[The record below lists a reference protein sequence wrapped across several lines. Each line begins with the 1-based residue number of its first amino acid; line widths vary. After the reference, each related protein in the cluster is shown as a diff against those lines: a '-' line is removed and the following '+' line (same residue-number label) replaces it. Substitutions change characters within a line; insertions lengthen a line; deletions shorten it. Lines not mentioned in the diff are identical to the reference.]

1 MNGSRQTGAPAS
13 ARVPRANEHDAGV
26 CRVTVSWS
34 PAQRR
39 VQSVNLTLPAG
50 SSVAQALAA
59 AGLDAA
65 AAHRVA
71 IWGRKARLDQTVA
84 DGDRVEWCRPLRVD
98 PKVARRQRFQRQG
111 VKTAGLFARRRP
123 GSKPGY

>member
-1 MNGSRQTGAPAS
+1 MQAAPAS
-13 ARVPRANEHDAGV
+13 AHDAGV
-26 CRVTVSWS
+26 CHVTVSWS
-34 PAQRR
+34 PAQRQVR
-39 VQSVNLTLPAG
+39 TVHLALPAG

-71 IWGRKARLDQTVA
+71 IWGRKAGLDQVVA
-84 DGDRVEWCRPLRVD
+84 EGDRIEWCRPLRVD